1 MITYNFNN
9 KKALEVILWIAKKS
23 SNVEIYKM
31 LKAIFFAD
39 KYHLNKY
46 FRTILGDTYCAM
58 PYGPGASRT
67 YDILKGDPLEIEELD
82 EIPLPFEKRENNI
95 IPKREP
101 NLRKLSKSDI
111 EALEYG
117 WSEVKDKSFEELK
130 NITHEMSLYKNA
142 WENRTN
148 NAPIIDYRD
157 FLDEK
162 NKEQAEEIFEC
173 ADSLVL

>member
-1 MITYNFNN
+1 
-9 KKALEVILWIAKKS
+9 
-23 SNVEIYKM
+23 
-31 LKAIFFAD
+31 
-39 KYHLNKY
+39 
-46 FRTILGDTYCAM
+46 M

-117 WSEVKDKSFEELK
+117 WSEVKDKSFGELK
-130 NITHEMSLYKNA
+130 NITHEMPLYKNA

-148 NAPIIDYRD
+148 KAPIIDYRD